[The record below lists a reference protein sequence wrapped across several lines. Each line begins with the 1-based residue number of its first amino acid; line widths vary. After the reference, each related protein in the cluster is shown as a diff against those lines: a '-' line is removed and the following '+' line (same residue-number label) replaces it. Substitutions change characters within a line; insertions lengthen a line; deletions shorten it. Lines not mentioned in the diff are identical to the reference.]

1 MKKLLFL
8 LCVVVAGSMFYSC
21 EKDNLEGPDAIFAG
35 ELRDRKTGELIQQE
49 ISDGSRVYFI
59 EQGWGD
65 NPPVQNMVVK
75 KDGTFY
81 NGMIFSGDYKII
93 LNRGNYV
100 PLDTL
105 DMKIKPGKNY
115 QVFEVNPYLRIIEP
129 EISVIGRKVVAKFK
143 LEQVTSNEV
152 YRISLFAHSHID
164 VSNKLNIVN
173 RTEELNRSIL
183 MVRLS
188 NCLSIW
194 KTTLPRWFR
203 ARVIISGSVHSLTE
217 VRQSTIIRH
226 LYSWIFSIKTEKP

>member
-152 YRISLFAHSHID
+152 YRISLTPT
-164 VSNKLNIVN
+164 VPEPTN
-173 RTEELNRSIL
+173 
-183 MVRLS
+183 
-188 NCLSIW
+188 
-194 KTTLPRWFR
+194 
-203 ARVIISGSVHSLTE
+203 G
-217 VRQSTIIRH
+217 
-226 LYSWIFSIKTEKP
+226 